1 MDDSNQD
8 KFKYQQNS
16 LKWLFE
22 MELIT
27 NPQALNNIK
36 LNIFLVSKFIK
47 DIQMLVDTEKKSML
61 IYVKLSWWG
70 KKFYKKQIITDIYSM
85 IEQLVPNYRFR
96 ITEDFDLLNKAL
108 TLVADSK
115 KTKSD
120 KI

>member
-22 MELIT
+22 MELIS
-27 NPQALNNIK
+27 NPQAINNIK
-36 LNIFLVSKFIK
+36 LNIFLVSSYVK
-47 DIQMLVDTEKKSML
+47 DVEMLVDTEKKSML
-61 IYVKLSWWG
+61 IYVKLSWWCQ
-70 KKFYKKQIITDIYSM
+70 KFHKKQVITDVFTM

-96 ITEDFDLLNKAL
+96 ITDDVTILNQAL
-108 TLVADSK
+108 KLVADSK
-115 KTKSD
+115 KPKSD